1 MRKTMKPKPRPHK
14 RVEEQPHP
22 IYNPVPHLMN
32 ATEEEPNMPEE
43 ENTEQLTSTPPTA
56 ADILQQLLPLLIQ
69 LFGATIAREH
79 PAMAKLQGMHT
90 DTVLA
95 THDAG

>member
-1 MRKTMKPKPRPHK
+1 MRKTVKAKPHPHK
-14 RVEEQPHP
+14 RVEKPP
-22 IYNPVPHLMN
+22 APSLM
-32 ATEEEPNMPEE
+32 AVTEEEPNMPEQDVVE
-43 ENTEQLTSTPPTA
+43 DTKQDPGTPPTT

-90 DTVLA
+90 DTILA
-95 THDAG
+95 THEAG